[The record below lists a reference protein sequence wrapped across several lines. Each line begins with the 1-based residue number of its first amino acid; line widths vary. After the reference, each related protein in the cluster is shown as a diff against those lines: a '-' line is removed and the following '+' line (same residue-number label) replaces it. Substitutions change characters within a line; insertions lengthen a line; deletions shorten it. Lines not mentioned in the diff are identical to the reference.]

1 MFKVR
6 EMSGLLSV
14 VSHLTPALKP
24 QMARQN
30 TIPASTKRKLQI
42 CCRKIG
48 LQLIPRPNC
57 N

>member
-24 QMARQN
+24 QMAKQN